1 MARTS
6 LESVLSLQD
15 PAQSWNFDL
24 FLPSIPGS
32 SNTRNLTFSC
42 MTTVL
47 PGMNLDV
54 VEVPLHGVQLDFAGR
69 ATYSRTFN
77 ATFLE
82 MRDWGTREMFRRWR
96 ESIRSWDNNSGSF
109 ASAYKVTADLVVYND
124 IPQPVRTIR
133 VFGVWPEQIADIQ
146 LDGGASNVVTTEIT
160 FHYDFHRD
168 VTEA

>member
-1 MARTS
+1 
-6 LESVLSLQD
+6 
-15 PAQSWNFDL
+15 
-24 FLPSIPGS
+24 
-32 SNTRNLTFSC
+32 
-42 MTTVL
+42 MTTAL
-47 PGMNLDV
+47 PGMNLDN
-54 VEVPLHGVQLDFAGR
+54 VEVALHGVTLNFAGR
-69 ATYSRTFN
+69 ATYPGTFN

-96 ESIRSWDNNSGSF
+96 ETIRSWTQNSGTF

-133 VFGVWPEQIADIQ
+133 VYGVWPEQIADIQ

-160 FHYDFHRD
+160 FRYDWTDD